1 MTMVRLIYTS
11 QLSETCGVPEVRSIL
26 KAARANNQKI
36 GVTGLLC
43 YDPTHFMQWIE
54 GERNVIS
61 RLYHSIAADPRHANV
76 VLLDY
81 EEIFQREFAQ
91 WSMAYVNPSD
101 VSQDIILR
109 YCSSS
114 ELNPYSMSAEA
125 ARSFM
130 LDIAQVKRSTLNSDI

>member
-11 QLSETCGVPEVRSIL
+11 QLSENCGVPEVRSIL
-26 KAARANNQKI
+26 KAARGNNPKI

-43 YDPTHFMQWIE
+43 YDPSHFMQWIE
-54 GERNVIS
+54 GERNTIS
-61 RLYHSIAADPRHANV
+61 RLYHSIAADPLHANV

-81 EEIFQREFAQ
+81 GEIFRREFAK

-101 VSQDIILR
+101 VSQDIIFR
-109 YCSSS
+109 YCSGN

-125 ARSFM
+125 ARNF
-130 LDIAQVKRSTLNSDI
+130 LIDIANVKRSSLDSDI